1 MGRIRQTLCERLA
14 AAMTI
19 KKLISYLWP
28 LGAYRDADHG
38 SSMERAAA
46 FRHNERLAR
55 SLPLYIN
62 RWAVSASVELILT
75 QVLPATLVPP
85 VAVLFTGS
93 ICAVMLFTAIWMLF
107 KHH

>member
-1 MGRIRQTLCERLA
+1 M
-14 AAMTI
+14 
-19 KKLISYLWP
+19 KKLVTYLWP

-38 SSMERAAA
+38 SLMERAAA

-75 QVLPATLVPP
+75 QILPAALVPV
-85 VAVLFTGS
+85 VAILFTGS
-93 ICAVMLFTAIWMLF
+93 ICALTLFTAIWMLF
-107 KHH
+107 KRA